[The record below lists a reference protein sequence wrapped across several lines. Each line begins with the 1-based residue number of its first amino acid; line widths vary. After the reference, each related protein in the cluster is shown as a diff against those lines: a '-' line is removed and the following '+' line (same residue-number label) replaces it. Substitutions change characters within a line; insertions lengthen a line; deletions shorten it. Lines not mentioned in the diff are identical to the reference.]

1 MDCQTSTQ
9 IWGYDDLL
17 EFQATQQDLS
27 TQIGRT
33 PALSF
38 CPTCGIFL
46 MDTGSTEAER
56 DAHIQSC
63 RDKEDP
69 EGLDI
74 VSEGEDSDDASEESA
89 TVHRRVQANKKH
101 KLAACT
107 DPQKAST
114 QENSLAPAS
123 VHAKQALQS
132 QDTSQI
138 LQSSHRPAAG
148 VLTKASASVA
158 VPYAEQKQGQQVSD
172 PTHLHRQISP
182 HGHCAMLL
190 SNLTLVSKA
199 VLYTLMAAS
208 RAPSIF
214 WPNPFVQTTPIFRK

>member
-9 IWGYDDLL
+9 VWGYDDLL

-46 MDTGSTEAER
+46 MDTGSTEAQR

-69 EGLDI
+69 DGLDI
-74 VSEGEDSDDASEESA
+74 VSEGEDSDDASEESF
-89 TVHRRVQANKKH
+89 TVPDKDQANKKH

-107 DPQKAST
+107 DPKKAST
-114 QENSLAPAS
+114 QENSLGPAS
-123 VHAKQALQS
+123 VHVKQALQS

-138 LQSSHRPAAG
+138 LQSSYRPAAG
-148 VLTKASASVA
+148 VLTEASASVA
-158 VPYAEQKQGQQVSD
+158 GPYAEQKLGQQVSD
-172 PTHLHRQISP
+172 PKHMHRQISP
-182 HGHCAMLL
+182 YRRCAMLL
-190 SNLTLVSKA
+190 RKFAMVIKA
-199 VLYTLMAAS
+199 GTYTLMAVS
-208 RAPSIF
+208 RAPSIL
-214 WPNPFVQTTPIFRK
+214 WPKPFIHTTPILIM